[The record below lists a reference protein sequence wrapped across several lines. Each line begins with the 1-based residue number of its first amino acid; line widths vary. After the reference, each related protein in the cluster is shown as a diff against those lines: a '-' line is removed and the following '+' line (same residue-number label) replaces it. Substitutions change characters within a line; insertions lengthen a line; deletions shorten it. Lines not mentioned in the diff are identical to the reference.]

1 MPSAAAGNNAVQCAI
16 PDLGNGSHSETMK
29 QFLGVIDKKVRNM
42 EKKKSKLDDYQAR
55 KNKGERLN
63 QDQLEALSK
72 YQEIINNLDFARE
85 LQKSFLALGQE
96 VQKAVKKSA
105 RREQLQREE
114 MEQRRLKTVLEL
126 QYLLDQL
133 GEDGVRQDL
142 KRPDSSGSPLLTDA
156 DLASFDEFYK
166 LVGPDRNCDIRLTDQ
181 YEEASQ
187 HLWSLLEGRD
197 KSVAGTTYKSLRET
211 LDKLLVSG
219 YFDRAESKQN
229 GTCETEEKPEE
240 QAVVDET
247 AVTGEQP
254 PEPEGPNNENYTEP
268 VQVETTEFFNRQFV
282 PETTYS
288 NTDKD
293 QVEEWTVEA
302 QVSSLH
308 PSHHPPAQLA
318 SEPTM
323 AVNQAAPS
331 PATDPVVRKQVVQDL
346 MAQMQGTYNFM
357 QDSML
362 EFDGQA
368 LDPAIVS
375 AQPMKALQTVDL
387 QQMGAFS
394 VMIAAPIASADL
406 FHIPCFLAF
415 QISSSLPSQTSMS
428 LSSEQSS
435 APCSLSTAFPPVS
448 KHIHSGGINV
458 NAAPFQSV
466 QAVFNMNAPVP
477 PPTDGQA
484 DALKQSSQFP
494 GGYGQ
499 GFPCQSENTVEQPE
513 MPQERLQSVVGG
525 FQPPDQVMPSTGSH
539 DDPSAGSG
547 FGPSSQSFYSSR
559 GAPRG
564 GPRNTRGIM
573 NGYRGSSNGFRGGY
587 EGYRAPFSNAP
598 SSSGYGQTQFNAS
611 RDYSNSSYQ
620 REGYQQ
626 GYKRGTAQGSRG
638 LSRANAQAMR
648 S

>member
-1 MPSAAAGNNAVQCAI
+1 MPSAAVGNNAVQCAI
-16 PDLGNGSHSETMK
+16 PDLGNGSHSEAMK

-72 YQEIINNLDFARE
+72 YQEIINNLEFARE

-229 GTCETEEKPEE
+229 GACETEEKPEE
-240 QAVVDET
+240 QAVVNET
-247 AVTGEQP
+247 TVTGEQP
-254 PEPEGPNNENYTEP
+254 PEPGPNNENYTEP
-268 VQVETTEFFNRQFV
+268 VQVETTEMN
-282 PETTYS
+282 
-288 NTDKD
+288 
-293 QVEEWTVEA
+293 
-302 QVSSLH
+302 SLQ
-308 PSHHPPAQLA
+308 HHPPAQLA

-331 PATDPVVRKQVVQDL
+331 PTTDPVVRKQAVQDL

-387 QQMGAFS
+387 QQMGGPS
-394 VMIAAPIASADL
+394 IHSEPR
-406 FHIPCFLAF
+406 
-415 QISSSLPSQTSMS
+415 LPQTSTVSGPQESSQTSMS

-499 GFPCQSENTVEQPE
+499 GFTSQSENTVEQPE

-525 FQPPDQVMPSTGSH
+525 FQPQDQVMPSTVSH

-598 SSSGYGQTQFNAS
+598 SSSGYGQTQFNTS

>member
-1 MPSAAAGNNAVQCAI
+1 MPSAAVGNNAVQCAI
-16 PDLGNGSHSETMK
+16 PDLGNGSHSEAMK

-72 YQEIINNLDFARE
+72 YQEIINNLEFARE

-229 GTCETEEKPEE
+229 GACETEEKPEE

-247 AVTGEQP
+247 TVTGEQP
-254 PEPEGPNNENYTEP
+254 PEPGPNNENYTEP
-268 VQVETTEFFNRQFV
+268 VQVETTEMN
-282 PETTYS
+282 
-288 NTDKD
+288 
-293 QVEEWTVEA
+293 
-302 QVSSLH
+302 SLQ
-308 PSHHPPAQLA
+308 HHPPAQLA

-331 PATDPVVRKQVVQDL
+331 PTTDPVVRKQAVQDL

-375 AQPMKALQTVDL
+375 AQPVKALQTVDL
-387 QQMGAFS
+387 QQMGGPS
-394 VMIAAPIASADL
+394 IHSEPR
-406 FHIPCFLAF
+406 
-415 QISSSLPSQTSMS
+415 LPQTSTVSGPQESSQTSMS

-484 DALKQSSQFP
+484 DALKPSSQFP

-499 GFPCQSENTVEQPE
+499 GFTSQSENTVEQPE

-525 FQPPDQVMPSTGSH
+525 FQPQDQVMPSTVSH

-598 SSSGYGQTQFNAS
+598 SSSGYGQTQFNTS